1 MIKKKKKK
9 AKKYLRQKNK
19 ANNRPQRCERHQLKF
34 SADDFP
40 HSTESTTTFP
50 PSGRR
55 NSGEGRCYF
64 GDQINAHGA
73 PDDMSLLLEDR
84 Q

>member
-1 MIKKKKKK
+1 MIKKKRKK

-50 PSGRR
+50 PSG
-55 NSGEGRCYF
+55 EGRCYF
-64 GDQINAHGA
+64 GDQINAHEA
-73 PDDMSLLLEDR
+73 PDLDDMSLLLEDR